1 MLINDVKQFFDEH
14 APRWDEIC
22 FHDPEKLRTMIA
34 LAQIPKNARIA
45 DLACGTGV
53 ILPYLLEKEPKTIAA
68 VDLSEKMI
76 AVAKQKYTDSRVS
89 FFVSDL
95 FDLKESGFDT
105 VVLYSAYPHIPD
117 KRALARKLSSLL
129 LPGGRFLIAHSEGR
143 AAINERHHDPD
154 TAAVSI
160 PLRPVREEIESFC
173 NWFEVDIQIDTL
185 EFYVFSGL
193 KK

>member
-53 ILPYLLEKEPKTIAA
+53 MLPYLLEKEPKTIAA

-76 AVAKQKYTDSRVS
+76 AVAKDVYKRQALQRAPVRAYYRQTLPHAFCKCPSQGLKSALYNHPDRS
-89 FFVSDL
+89 F
-95 FDLKESGFDT
+95 
-105 VVLYSAYPHIPD
+105 P
-117 KRALARKLSSLL
+117 
-129 LPGGRFLIAHSEGR
+129 
-143 AAINERHHDPD
+143 N
-154 TAAVSI
+154 
-160 PLRPVREEIESFC
+160 PLRCV
-173 NWFEVDIQIDTL
+173 
-185 EFYVFSGL
+185 
-193 KK
+193 